1 MRFLFAIVGGVI
13 GLYVAE
19 SKYGYA
25 GDFSNSVL
33 NMLFGG
39 KIQTFFGVIPVHIK
53 FEAWGIIVVGLV
65 LGFFVSSFSKTFKE
79 KLQQLQESKS
89 DNLKKNN
96 AVNVSEALKNYSSL
110 LKDGVIT
117 QEEFEVKKKE
127 LLDIK
132 G

>member
-25 GDFSNSVL
+25 GDFSSSVSI
-33 NMLFGG
+33 MLFGG
-39 KIQTFFGVIPVHIK
+39 KAYSLFGEYQAHIK

-65 LGFFVSSFSKTFKE
+65 LGFFVSSFTKTFKE
-79 KLQQLQESKS
+79 KLQHLQESKS
-89 DNLKKNN
+89 ENLKKNN

-117 QEEFEVKKKE
+117 QEEFELKKKE